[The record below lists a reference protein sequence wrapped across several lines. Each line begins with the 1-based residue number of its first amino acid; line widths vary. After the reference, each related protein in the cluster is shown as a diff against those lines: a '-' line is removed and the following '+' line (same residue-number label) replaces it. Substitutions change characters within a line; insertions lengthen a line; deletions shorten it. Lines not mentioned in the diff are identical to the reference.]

1 MAITQLSVFLENRP
15 GQLAAAVRCIS
26 EAGINLRALSLADT
40 KDFGLLRLIVD
51 DVPKAKEVLSQ
62 RSIVLETPVIA
73 ARMDDVSGA
82 LDRILQ
88 LLETTQINVE
98 YMYAFT
104 GATAGSAYV
113 VLRVDDAAAAAET
126 ALREGGVSLLTDTE
140 MDEIV

>member
-1 MAITQLSVFLENRP
+1 MAITQISVFLENRP
-15 GQLAAAVRCIS
+15 GQLAAVVRRLS

-51 DVPKAKEVLSQ
+51 DVPKAKAVLSEH
-62 RSIVLETPVIA
+62 SIVLETPVIA
-73 ARMDDVSGA
+73 ARMDDEAGA
-82 LDRILQ
+82 LNHILQ

-113 VLRVDDAAAAAET
+113 VLRVDDAGTAET
-126 ALREGGVSLLTDTE
+126 ALLDGGVSLLTDE
-140 MDEIV
+140 EISEIV

>member
-15 GQLAAAVRCIS
+15 GQLAAAVRLIS
-26 EAGINLRALSLADT
+26 DAGVNIRALSLADT

-51 DVPKAKEVLSQ
+51 DIPKAKEVLSAH
-62 RSIVLETPVIA
+62 SIVLETPVIA

-82 LDRILQ
+82 LDRILKV
-88 LLETTQINVE
+88 LETTQINVE

-113 VLRVDDAAAAAET
+113 VLRVDNADAAEAA
-126 ALREGGVSLLTDTE
+126 LLGGGVALLTDPQLHQ
-140 MDEIV
+140 IV

>member
-15 GQLAAAVRCIS
+15 GQLAAAVRLIS
-26 EAGINLRALSLADT
+26 EAGVNIRALSLADT

-51 DVPKAKEVLSQ
+51 DVQRAKSVLSEH
-62 RSIVLETPVIA
+62 SIVLETPVIA

-82 LDRILQ
+82 LDRILR

-104 GATAGSAYV
+104 GAAAGRAYV
-113 VLRVDDAAAAAET
+113 VLRVDDAEAAEA
-126 ALREGGVSLLTDTE
+126 ALRGGGVSLLSDGE
-140 MDEIV
+140 IAEIV

>member
-15 GQLAAAVRCIS
+15 GQLAAAVRLIS
-26 EAGINLRALSLADT
+26 EAGVNLRALSLADT

-51 DVPKAKEVLSQ
+51 DIPKAKAVLSEH
-62 RSIVLETPVIA
+62 SIVLETPVIA

-88 LLETTQINVE
+88 LLEKTQVNVE

-104 GATAGSAYV
+104 GSTAGRAYV
-113 VLRVDDAAAAAET
+113 VLRVDDAKIAEE
-126 ALREGGVSLLTDTE
+126 ALQSGGVALLTDAE
-140 MDEIV
+140 LSEIV

>member
-1 MAITQLSVFLENRP
+1 MKQLSVFLENRP
-15 GQLAAAVRCIS
+15 GQLAAAVRLIS
-26 EAGINLRALSLADT
+26 QAGVNIRALSLADT

-51 DVPKAKEVLSQ
+51 DVPQAKAVLSEH
-62 RSIVLETPVIA
+62 SIVLETPVIA

-82 LDRILQ
+82 LDRILR

-104 GATAGSAYV
+104 GAAAGSAYV
-113 VLRVDDAAAAAET
+113 VLRVDDAEAAEA
-126 ALREGGVSLLTDTE
+126 ALRGGGVSLLSDEE

>member
-26 EAGINLRALSLADT
+26 EAGVNIRALSLADT

-51 DVPKAKEVLSQ
+51 DVPKAKSVLSE

-82 LDRILQ
+82 LNHILQ
-88 LLETTQINVE
+88 LLESTQINVE

-104 GATAGSAYV
+104 GAAAGSAYV
-113 VLRVDDAAAAAET
+113 VLRVDDAATAEQ
-126 ALREGGVSLLTDTE
+126 ALHDGGVFLLTDTE

>member
-1 MAITQLSVFLENRP
+1 MAITQISVFLENRP
-15 GQLAAAVRCIS
+15 GQRAAAIRTIS

-51 DVPKAKEVLSQ
+51 DVPKAKAVLSEH
-62 RSIVLETPVIA
+62 SIVLETPVLA
-73 ARMDDVSGA
+73 VRMDDEAGA

-98 YMYAFT
+98 YVYAFT

-113 VLRVDDAAAAAET
+113 VLRVDDSEAAES
-126 ALREGGVSLLTDTE
+126 ALEAGGVSLLTDKE
-140 MDEIV
+140 LREII

>member
-1 MAITQLSVFLENRP
+1 MAITQLTVFLENRP

-26 EAGINLRALSLADT
+26 DAGINIRALSLADT

-51 DVPKAKEVLSQ
+51 DVPKAKSVLSE

-82 LDRILQ
+82 LDRILR

-104 GATAGSAYV
+104 GAAAGSAYV
-113 VLRVDDAAAAAET
+113 VLRVDKSEPAED
-126 ALREGGVSLLTDTE
+126 ALRSGGVSLLTDEE
-140 MDEIV
+140 MHEIV

>member
-15 GQLAAAVRCIS
+15 GQLAAAVRTIS
-26 EAGINLRALSLADT
+26 EAGVNIRALSLADT

-51 DVPKAKEVLSQ
+51 DIPKAKDVLSE

-73 ARMDDVSGA
+73 ARMDDEAGA
-82 LDRILQ
+82 LNHILQ
-88 LLETTQINVE
+88 LLETTKINVE

-104 GATAGSAYV
+104 GAAAGSAYV
-113 VLRVDDAAAAAET
+113 VLRVDDAGTAEG
-126 ALREGGVSLLTDTE
+126 ALRAGGVSLLTDGE

>member
-15 GQLAAAVRCIS
+15 GQLASAVRTIS
-26 EAGINLRALSLADT
+26 EAGVNLRALSLADT

-51 DVPKAKEVLSQ
+51 DIPKAKQVLSE

-82 LDRILQ
+82 LDHILQ

-104 GATAGSAYV
+104 GAAAGSAYV
-113 VLRVDDAAAAAET
+113 VLRVDDAEMAEK
-126 ALREGGVSLLTDTE
+126 ALKQGGVSLLSDG
-140 MDEIV
+140 EIV

>member
-26 EAGINLRALSLADT
+26 AANINIRALSLADT

-51 DVPKAKEVLSQ
+51 DVPKAKEVLSE

-104 GATAGSAYV
+104 APTAGSAYV
-113 VLRVDDAAAAAET
+113 VLRVDDDAAAEE
-126 ALREGGVSLLTDTE
+126 ALTGGGVSLLSDTE
-140 MDEIV
+140 LEEII

>member
-1 MAITQLSVFLENRP
+1 MAITQISVFLENRP
-15 GQLAAAVRCIS
+15 GQLAAAIRTIS

-51 DVPKAKEVLSQ
+51 DVPKAKAVLSEH
-62 RSIVLETPVIA
+62 SIVLETPVLA
-73 ARMDDVSGA
+73 VRMDDEAGA

-98 YMYAFT
+98 YVYAFT

-113 VLRVDDAAAAAET
+113 VLRVDDSEAAES
-126 ALREGGVSLLTDTE
+126 ALEAGGVSLLTDKE
-140 MDEIV
+140 LREII

>member
-15 GQLAAAVRCIS
+15 GQLAGAVRCIS
-26 EAGINLRALSLADT
+26 EAGINIRALSLADT

-51 DVPKAKEVLSQ
+51 DIVKAKSVLSE

-113 VLRVDDAAAAAET
+113 VLRVDDAET
-126 ALREGGVSLLTDTE
+126 AEKALRSGGVSLLSDTE
-140 MDEIV
+140 LNELV

>member
-15 GQLAAAVRCIS
+15 GQLAAAVRTIS
-26 EAGINLRALSLADT
+26 EAGVNLRALSLADT

-51 DVPKAKEVLSQ
+51 DIPKAKQVLSE

-82 LDRILQ
+82 LDHILQ

-104 GATAGSAYV
+104 GAAAGSAYV
-113 VLRVDDAAAAAET
+113 VLRVDDADTAEK
-126 ALREGGVSLLTDTE
+126 ALKQGGVSLLSDG
-140 MDEIV
+140 EIV

>member
-26 EAGINLRALSLADT
+26 EAGVNIRALSLADT

-51 DVPKAKEVLSQ
+51 DVAKAKAMLSE

-113 VLRVDDAAAAAET
+113 VLRVDDAAAAET

>member
-15 GQLAAAVRCIS
+15 GQLAAAVRTIS
-26 EAGINLRALSLADT
+26 EAGVNLRALSLADT

-51 DVPKAKEVLSQ
+51 DIPKAKQVLSE

-82 LDRILQ
+82 LDHILQ

-104 GATAGSAYV
+104 GAAAGSAYV
-113 VLRVDDAAAAAET
+113 VLRVDKSDPAED
-126 ALREGGVSLLTDTE
+126 ALRAGGVSLLTDG
-140 MDEIV
+140 EIA

>member
-1 MAITQLSVFLENRP
+1 MAITQISVFLENKP
-15 GQLAAAVRCIS
+15 GQLAAAVRRIS
-26 EAGINLRALSLADT
+26 EAGVNLRALSLADT

-51 DVPKAKEVLSQ
+51 DVPMAKAVLSEH
-62 RSIVLETPVIA
+62 SIVLETPVIA

-104 GATAGSAYV
+104 GPATGSAYV
-113 VLRVDDAAAAAET
+113 VLRVDDAETAET
-126 ALREGGVSLLTDTE
+126 ALRGGGVALLSDAE
-140 MDEIV
+140 LHDLV